1 MSHVPHELPEMLG
14 AEPAAISA
22 KIAEDAHFAKEA
34 EEYHRLNRAIHRAE
48 TDIEPCSDD
57 HLHELKRRRL
67 ALLDTLKQAFEG
79 A

>member
-1 MSHVPHELPEMLG
+1 
-14 AEPAAISA
+14 
-22 KIAEDAHFAKEA
+22 HFAKEA
-34 EEYHRLNRAIHRAE
+34 DEYHRLNRAIHRAE